1 MLEIDTKTELE
12 LSDNIILKSFPEV
25 DQYYAFDIENG
36 DHFNLNATAH
46 WILEKIKANGHFG
59 SLIENFADTFELE
72 KKKALRDVSEM
83 LEFALKNKIIIRRR
97 NNEEK
102 KNV

>member
-1 MLEIDTKTELE
+1 MLEIDPKTELE
-12 LSDNIILKSFPEV
+12 LSGNIILKSFPEV

-36 DHFNLNATAH
+36 DHFNLNTTAH
-46 WILEKIKANGHFG
+46 WILEKIKATGHFG
-59 SLIENFADTFELE
+59 SLVENFANAFELE
-72 KKKALRDVSEM
+72 KKEALRDVSEM
-83 LEFALKNKIIIRRR
+83 LEFALKNKILIRRR